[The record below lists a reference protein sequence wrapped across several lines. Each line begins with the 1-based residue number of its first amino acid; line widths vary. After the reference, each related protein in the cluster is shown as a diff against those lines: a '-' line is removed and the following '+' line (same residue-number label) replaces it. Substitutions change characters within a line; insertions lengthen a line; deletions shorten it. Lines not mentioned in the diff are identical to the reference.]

1 MNLRFKFKKKNKLVL
16 MQKSESQQLDF
27 KTLSERSDGQSSIL
41 DTFMKKR
48 SSTQSE
54 DNGRRN
60 RDHSGSSVSSSRSII
75 KLTKTQSIEGLH
87 TFNLKKC
94 SLSEKEDSEHS
105 YDSKASS
112 KA

>member
-1 MNLRFKFKKKNKLVL
+1 VKKKNKLVL
-16 MQKSESQQLDF
+16 LQKSESQQLDF
-27 KTLSERSDGQSSIL
+27 KSMSEKSGNQNSIL

-60 RDHSGSSVSSSRSII
+60 RDHSGSSIFSNRSII

-87 TFNLKKC
+87 TFNLKQC
-94 SLSEKEDSEHS
+94 TLSEREDSEHS
-105 YDSKASS
+105 YESKTSF